1 MNRSDAMDVD
11 LDAMHD
17 DVRVDEKILGFVE
30 EEGEE
35 ELFSKSMRPSCKP
48 KKKSEISETSFLGFY
63 IPSLVDRHVNQNV
76 QNSDIS
82 KIPLPLLLPRQTL
95 KIFHLP

>member
-1 MNRSDAMDVD
+1 MNQFDEMDVD

-35 ELFSKSMRPSCKP
+35 EVFSK
-48 KKKSEISETSFLGFY
+48 F
-63 IPSLVDRHVNQNV
+63 
-76 QNSDIS
+76 
-82 KIPLPLLLPRQTL
+82 
-95 KIFHLP
+95 

>member
-1 MNRSDAMDVD
+1 MDVD

-35 ELFSKSMRPSCKP
+35 EVFSEFRNFGGFGLHDSRLLKSWNMKP
-48 KKKSEISETSFLGFY
+48 
-63 IPSLVDRHVNQNV
+63 
-76 QNSDIS
+76 
-82 KIPLPLLLPRQTL
+82 
-95 KIFHLP
+95 